1 MQIPSPSTWA
11 RMAPLAGVVDIHD
24 AAITNV
30 ASIHRRIV
38 RYYVLITNLGGF
50 VACFLSLPD
59 TVHG

>member
-1 MQIPSPSTWA
+1 
-11 RMAPLAGVVDIHD
+11 MAPLAGVVDIHD